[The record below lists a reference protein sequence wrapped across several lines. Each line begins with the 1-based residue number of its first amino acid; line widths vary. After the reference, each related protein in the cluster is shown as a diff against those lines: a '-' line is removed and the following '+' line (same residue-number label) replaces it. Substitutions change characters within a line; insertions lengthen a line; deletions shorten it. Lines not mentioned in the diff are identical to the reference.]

1 MYILQKNP
9 RSLCFCKNW
18 GDRLSLVI
26 CVICTKKE
34 IIFVV
39 EIQLECFKIKFIYF
53 NNSLIRFFNNIY
65 GMHFHWIFLRTSLY
79 CGRINSIFIISFIY
93 ISLSSRQQNLDVV
106 PTMKMKTLV
115 NTNNSSTIKKTKTD
129 NTQKNYYVFSI
140 MLSSLPLLLVSSW
153 LS

>member
-1 MYILQKNP
+1 
-9 RSLCFCKNW
+9 
-18 GDRLSLVI
+18 
-26 CVICTKKE
+26 
-34 IIFVV
+34 
-39 EIQLECFKIKFIYF
+39 
-53 NNSLIRFFNNIY
+53 
-65 GMHFHWIFLRTSLY
+65 MHFHWIFLRTSLY

-140 MLSSLPLLLVSSW
+140 MNRVSSFLTPVVLMNNSLQTFLLVEQKLYLPAISMLYRSSQEEF
-153 LS
+153 LFYHLFDIVGGDKYLARKQTR